1 MNAEQS
7 ACAPSDTTSQWD
19 RLEWSQHERQ
29 VRRLQARIVKATR
42 AGRWGKVKSL
52 QWLLTHSFSGK
63 ALAVKRVTSNQGKD
77 TPGVDRAIWRTP
89 DARYRAIGSLRR
101 RGYQPLP
108 LRRVYIPK
116 SNGKLRPLG
125 IPAMID
131 RAMQALHLLALE
143 PIAETLADPNSYGF
157 RRARSTA
164 DAIEQAF
171 KVLSRKSDAQWVLE
185 GDIRSCFDY
194 IGHSWMLSHTPT
206 DTEVL
211 GKWLR
216 AGFVEKRTWFP
227 TEAGTPQGGIIS
239 PTLMNLTLD
248 GLERLLKQRFKHSGY
263 YVPKVNLVRYA
274 DDFIITGRSREQ
286 LENEVYPMVES
297 FLAERGLQLSPQKTT
312 ITHIDEGFDFL
323 GQNLRKRGG
332 KLLITPSKK
341 NTQAFLTKV
350 REIILSNDCASQ
362 DNLIWQL
369 NSVIRGWVGYHRH
382 VSARRTFGKVDHLI
396 WCSLWQWAR
405 KRHRNKS
412 RRWIASKYWHHIG
425 RRLWTFAVDTG
436 GRTPEGRTIW
446 HRLAS
451 ATDVRIWRHLKI
463 KADANP
469 FEPEW
474 RSYFEERARLKRLPS
489 SLHYLIRK
497 PSESPASPREAL

>member
-1 MNAEQS
+1 
-7 ACAPSDTTSQWD
+7 
-19 RLEWSQHERQ
+19 
-29 VRRLQARIVKATR
+29 
-42 AGRWGKVKSL
+42 L

-101 RGYQPLP
+101 RGYQPWP

-125 IPAMID
+125 IPVMTD

-171 KVLSRKSDAQWVLE
+171 KVLVRKDDAPWVLE
-185 GDIRSCFDY
+185 GDIQSCFDK

-216 AGFVEKRTWFP
+216 AGFVDKRTWFP

-248 GLERLLKQRFKHSGY
+248 GLERLLNQRFKHSGY
-263 YVPKVNLVRYA
+263 YSPKVHLIRYA

-286 LENEVYPMVES
+286 LENEVYPMIES
-297 FLAERGLQLSPQKTT
+297 FLAERGLQLSPQKTM

-341 NTQAFLTKV
+341 NTQAFLAKV
-350 REIILSNDCASQ
+350 REIVRNSDCASQ
-362 DNLIWQL
+362 DNLIAI
-369 NSVIRGWVGYHRH
+369 VRG
-382 VSARRTFGKVDHLI
+382 
-396 WCSLWQWAR
+396 
-405 KRHRNKS
+405 
-412 RRWIASKYWHHIG
+412 
-425 RRLWTFAVDTG
+425 
-436 GRTPEGRTIW
+436 
-446 HRLAS
+446 
-451 ATDVRIWRHLKI
+451 
-463 KADANP
+463 
-469 FEPEW
+469 
-474 RSYFEERARLKRLPS
+474 
-489 SLHYLIRK
+489 
-497 PSESPASPREAL
+497 